1 MVSPSA
7 REALAQ
13 LAARHRR
20 ACARGH
26 PRPAQRIVW
35 TVGCAAGRSQCL
47 ARTAG
52 SDSGPPT
59 PATTRNKPTFSTTL
73 QTHRPRQTK
82 LNCLHKTRLSAFPIN
97 LFTSQIG
104 RENIAV

>member
-1 MVSPSA
+1 MVVSPSA

-47 ARTAG
+47 AQTAG

-59 PATTRNKPTFSTTL
+59 PATTRPLAQLCKATD
-73 QTHRPRQTK
+73 Q
-82 LNCLHKTRLSAFPIN
+82 TRLN
-97 LFTSQIG
+97 
-104 RENIAV
+104 